1 MSSSCY
7 LPLPS
12 KSSKTYFQNLET
24 PAKRLQ
30 SFILFALLL
39 QVEGNFI
46 HELLLSLLSDCIWCL
61 LKPEDIHSLMNDFL
75 YKYRSQC
82 KSVFRS
88 IYRAYNTFRRL
99 QVISE
104 ALDELLA
111 LFSKWLNFISF

>member
-12 KSSKTYFQNLET
+12 KSSKKYFQGLET

-30 SFILFALLL
+30 SFILFAPLL

-46 HELLLSLLSDCIWCL
+46 HKLLLSLLSDCIWCL
-61 LKPEDIHSLMNDFL
+61 LKPGDIHSLMNDFL
-75 YKYRSQC
+75 YKYGSQC

-88 IYRAYNTFRRL
+88 IL
-99 QVISE
+99 
-104 ALDELLA
+104 ELITH
-111 LFSKWLNFISF
+111 FEDSKLLVKL